1 VSTALPGA
9 ARWDERHRAR
19 EVALRAVYQTAVG
32 AVPLIDALRLAELD
46 GDEEGVPLD
55 EPGRAFAM
63 RLAGG
68 AWGDREA
75 LDAQIAPHCQHWRID
90 RLATID
96 RLIMRQAVHEWLT
109 EPATPP
115 RVALSEALE
124 LARVYSGD
132 EAVKFVNGVLDAV
145 YHRLKTEGRIID

>member
-1 VSTALPGA
+1 MSGGLPGA
-9 ARWDERHRAR
+9 SRWDERHRAR

-32 AVPLIDALRLAELD
+32 AVPLLEALRLAELE

-55 EPGRAFAM
+55 DPARAYAM

-68 AWGDREA
+68 AWGAREA
-75 LDAQIAPHCQHWRID
+75 LDGEIAPHCQHWRIE
-90 RLATID
+90 RLATLD
-96 RLIMRQAVHEWLT
+96 RLIMRQAVHEWLA

-115 RVALSEALE
+115 RVVLAEALE

-145 YHRLKTEGRIID
+145 YHRLKQEGRIID